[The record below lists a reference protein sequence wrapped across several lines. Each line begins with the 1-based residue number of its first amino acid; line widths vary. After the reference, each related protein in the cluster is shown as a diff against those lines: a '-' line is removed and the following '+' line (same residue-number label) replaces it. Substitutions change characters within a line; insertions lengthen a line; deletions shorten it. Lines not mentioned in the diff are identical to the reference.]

1 MTEFAQAAPGKARS
15 PSKLAPWLHRIGREK
30 LAVAGAVL
38 VLAHAILAIVAP
50 WVTPYDPY
58 ASVWMPLEMPSF
70 DYWMGTDLLGRDLLS
85 RVMVGGRVAMLA
97 CFAGVVLA
105 TVVGTIIGLLAA
117 LIGGIVDEVVM
128 RIIDALMAL
137 PEFLLL
143 SVLILAFGSGPG
155 TLIVILA
162 VAYMPGIARTVRAQ
176 SKALVAL
183 DFIRAAELRG
193 ESMIAI
199 ATRELLPNVSPLI
212 CVEFA
217 IRFSSALLRLSAL
230 SFLGVG
236 VRQPIPDWGT
246 MVQEAVGLL
255 ASHPFLLLAP
265 AMCLMTLVVGLNFA
279 VDGLARILGVSRS

>member
-1 MTEFAQAAPGKARS
+1 MTELALPAGKAAGPR
-15 PSKLAPWLHRIGREK
+15 PVTAWLRRIGREK
-30 LAVAGAVL
+30 LALVGAIM
-38 VLAHAILAIVAP
+38 VLAHIVLAAIAP

-58 ASVWMPLEMPSF
+58 ASVWMPLEMPSAE
-70 DYWMGTDLLGRDLLS
+70 YWLGTDLLGRDLLS

-97 CFAGVVLA
+97 CFVGVLVA
-105 TVVGTIIGLLAA
+105 TLVGAVIGLFAA
-117 LIGGIVDEVVM
+117 LIGGIFDEIVM

-162 VAYMPGIARTVRAQ
+162 VVYMPGIARTVRAQ
-176 SKALVAL
+176 AKALVAL

-193 ESMIAI
+193 ESAISIAW
-199 ATRELLPNVSPLI
+199 RELLPNVTSLI
-212 CVEFA
+212 SVEFA

-236 VRQPIPDWGT
+236 VRPPIPDWGT

-255 ASHPFLLLAP
+255 ASHPLLLLAP
-265 AMCLMTLVVGLNFA
+265 ALCLMTLVIGLNFA
-279 VDGLARILGVSRS
+279 VDGFARVLGVSRT